1 MDKVDE
7 VIHRPRRGMQ
17 LMRLTVSR
25 PSETVPTNLR
35 TETPREVMVL
45 GVEEWMGQGSMSM
58 STSRN
63 CGLRVYS
70 SRRRK
75 IDELV

>member
-1 MDKVDE
+1 
-7 VIHRPRRGMQ
+7 
-17 LMRLTVSR
+17 MRLTVSR

-45 GVEEWMGQGSMSM
+45 GVEEWMGQSSMSM

-63 CGLRVYS
+63 CELRVCS
-70 SRRRK
+70 NSRRK
-75 IDELV
+75 IEELV